1 MFLLPN
7 TGRCASLALCTA
19 LNEYSDHKTEHEP
32 EPRLLYESYLKS
44 RGEPYITDAFR
55 HRMAFFQLKMN
66 QAYGESF
73 RAFNLLEDIYDE
85 APATKFLLLVRRPV
99 EYVVS
104 AYNKGVMIRGG
115 DEWERYRVHP
125 KVPQYDEMPVY
136 LRLAHY
142 WRLLNAEMLS
152 EISSL
157 PQGRAMVTIVR
168 DDISD
173 SVLAICEFL
182 GVRVRDKQGLMWYLA
197 GRPNRSAR
205 LDLPPGF
212 SETEISSRCCDL
224 LEDIQRS
231 SLILV

>member
-19 LNEYSDHKTEHEP
+19 INEYTDHRTEHEP

-55 HRMAFFQLKMN
+55 RNMETFRLKMN

-73 RAFNLLEDIYDE
+73 RAFNLLEDIYRE
-85 APATKFLLLVRRPV
+85 APATKFLLLVRPPV
-99 EYVVS
+99 EYIVS
-104 AYNKGVMIRGG
+104 AYNMGVMIRGG

-142 WRLLNAEMLS
+142 WKLLNAEMLS
-152 EISSL
+152 QVSSL
-157 PQGRAMVTIVR
+157 QRDQAMMTIVK

-173 SVLAICEFL
+173 SISAICEFL
-182 GVRVRDKQGLMWYLA
+182 GVRIRDQQGLMRHLA
-197 GRPNRSAR
+197 ARPNRSAT

-212 SETEISSRCCDL
+212 SETKIAGECRDLFEEI
-224 LEDIQRS
+224 QGS